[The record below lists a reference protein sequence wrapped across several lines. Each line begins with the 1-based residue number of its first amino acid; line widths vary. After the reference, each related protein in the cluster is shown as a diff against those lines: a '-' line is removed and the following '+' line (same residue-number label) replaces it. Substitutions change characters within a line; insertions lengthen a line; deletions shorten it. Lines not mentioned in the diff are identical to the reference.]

1 MSSSDVGSQQFDF
14 LKKVPIGRL
23 FLIGFGIMM
32 MIVVTVVVLRIS
44 QSPSK
49 QMLFTKLD
57 PSEVPMIL
65 EVLEANEVVY
75 SLQGKDTILIP
86 AKRVGEMKMKLAEVG
101 LPRGGSRGYDIIGN
115 TDDVYGKTEMEQ
127 YVLYK
132 RALEEEIQSSIRT
145 LDVVKLAK
153 VLLAIP
159 KSSRLLRN
167 KGKVKASV
175 TIITWNGE
183 KLTTDQVNGIVKIL
197 VDSVPELDKQNVTVV
212 DRYGRQLNV
221 TDEQGAVA
229 SQQLEYVRTIEDNKV
244 SKISNLVESF
254 IGVGNVR
261 VAVNA
266 EIDFSH
272 RELRRDDYD
281 SSKPSIRSQ
290 QTVNNRNGV
299 VSGGVPGAMSNQP
312 ASAGMAP
319 EVIAGD
325 VAAGGVVT
333 GTSESITN
341 FEVDKSTLYEV
352 SGKGKINKLTVS
364 VVVNKKQISDGDG
377 GLIYQDRTNDELARI
392 ESLVRAAVGL
402 NTIRGDILFISSEEF
417 EIIDTDVLVSD
428 ESPKFWEQAW
438 LGDAIN
444 QILGLVFIAIVF
456 FGILRPILKSTS
468 KNMDVERSHEIAL
481 AQERERAEQDARS
494 RARELR
500 NADTP
505 EELMEQHTREVEKI
519 LTEDNKLVN
528 QILRHWMA
536 SEGTT

>member
-325 VAAGGVVT
+325 VADGGVVT